1 MRSPIRTLL
10 VLPVVLAIATA
21 CSAGG
26 APTSSA
32 TAPPEPSPSPQ
43 PESYWLR
50 MTTTQAIPPVN
61 LFAVLPALVIT
72 GDGIAVSQGPIPAI
86 YPGPLLPNLLGRQ
99 VTDAGL
105 DQILAAARE
114 LGLLDGR
121 TDFAGDSPPLA
132 GGITGHIELTVD
144 GGLVELTGNPEA
156 QIVCVTAP
164 CEPAPGS
171 PEAFGELWR
180 MLLDLPAWLGN
191 ELGPEA
197 RYAAPAFAILVG
209 PPPDPEPGLAQAPA
223 DWPLATPLGTFGG
236 PVANG
241 TARCGTA
248 SGADADMLRP
258 VMQAANQ
265 LTPWVEDITTSAT
278 FGLTVRPMVPGEDV
292 CREIFG
298 P

>member
-1 MRSPIRTLL
+1 MRSSVRPLL

-26 APTSSA
+26 SSSPSTPA
-32 TAPPEPSPSPQ
+32 SPEPSPSPV
-43 PESYWLR
+43 SDTYWLR

-61 LFAVLPALVIT
+61 LFAVQPALVIT

-105 DQILAAARE
+105 DQVLAAARE

-121 TDFAGDSPPLA
+121 SDFTGDSPPLA
-132 GGITGHIELTVD
+132 GGITGHIELMVD
-144 GGLVELTGNPEA
+144 GEPVELTGNPDA
-156 QIVCVTAP
+156 QIVCVAAP
-164 CEPAPGS
+164 CEPAPGT

-197 RYAAPAFAILVG
+197 PYAAPAFAILVG

-223 DWPLATPLGTFGG
+223 DWPLSTPLATFGG

-248 SGADADMLRP
+248 AGADADTLRP
-258 VMQAANQ
+258 ALQAANQ
-265 LTPWVEDITTSAT
+265 LTPWVEDITTNAT

-292 CREIFG
+292 CREVFG